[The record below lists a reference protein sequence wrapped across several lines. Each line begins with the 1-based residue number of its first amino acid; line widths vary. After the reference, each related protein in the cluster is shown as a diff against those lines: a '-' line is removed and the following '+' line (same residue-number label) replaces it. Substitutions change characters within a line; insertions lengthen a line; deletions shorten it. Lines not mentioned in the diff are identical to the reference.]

1 MSQGGKSFV
10 TEMRLYYQK
19 ARAEGKSKREAKK
32 FARGVASGYKVP
44 FSDGEKKFIDDHPE
58 YQGRVSEGCYLVKK
72 FTGFRVDENDIGW
85 VRTQYEETEEPINL
99 INIEINEAKVSFEEA
114 GNSKE
119 YQKMLEYAN
128 EHPECLEN
136 FFDKTMEEECEKAD
150 REREAKKK
158 EEEAKKKEE
167 EAKKKEVTEKLE
179 TIGETVQ
186 LPKMNA
192 VEPEEVPKQH
202 PKKQP
207 KQPYASKYYPT
218 IAADPPVTPITE

>member
-1 MSQGGKSFV
+1 MLFRSRQ
-10 TEMRLYYQK
+10 
-19 ARAEGKSKREAKK
+19 AKK
-32 FARGVASGYKVP
+32 FARVLTKGHKIP
-44 FSDGEKKFIDDHPE
+44 FSKYEQEFIDKHPE
-58 YQGRVSEGCYLVKK
+58 FQGQVSENYYLVKK
-72 FTGFRVDENDIGW
+72 FTGFRVNENGVGL

-99 INIEINEAKVSFEEA
+99 INIEINEAKQSFEEA

-128 EHPECLEN
+128 DHPECWEN

-179 TIGETVQ
+179 AIGETVQ

-218 IAADPPVTPITE
+218 IAADPPVPITE